1 MFRIASIDRPF
12 TCRPR
17 RPAAGLLSAFALVLG
32 LGVAPAAQAESAR
45 VTASGQREDRNIVNF
60 RVGATSA
67 AGRMQMC
74 LEGSPHELLGLEAC
88 GTGAT
93 WLQNDSAPEPQLMH
107 LRANV
112 RVLSMALFGGY
123 LQARVGAGVTEL
135 QVGDDAGGL
144 DFTGTG
150 PFGTETAGPEVGG
163 SLRMLAPI
171 WGGLELI
178 GQIDATLSYLKY
190 APKLVSPQPA
200 VFPSLTATVGFGF

>member
-1 MFRIASIDRPF
+1 VHRFAAIDPIL
-12 TCRPR
+12 R
-17 RPAAGLLSAFALVLG
+17 RPGRFVAASMVACALLVAAPDASA
-32 LGVAPAAQAESAR
+32 VAAR
-45 VTASGQREDRNIVNF
+45 VTASGQPEDRNIVNF

-74 LEGSPHELLGLEAC
+74 LEGSPHERIGLEAC

-107 LRANV
+107 LRANF
-112 RVLSMALFGGY
+112 RLLSMALFGGY

-150 PFGTETAGPEVGG
+150 PFGTETAGPEVGA
-163 SLRMLAPI
+163 SVRMLAPI
-171 WGGLELI
+171 WGGIELI

-190 APKLVSPQPA
+190 APKLVSPQSA
-200 VFPSLTATVGFGF
+200 MFPSVTATVGFGF